1 MTIDIHYTPTEKQSM
16 YHTSD
21 AYELL
26 YGGAAGGGKS
36 KATVMEAFI
45 DALEH
50 PGIDSYLFRR
60 TYPEL
65 RDTLI
70 REAQSSISK
79 QLGAYTQSSHDFR
92 LANGSV
98 LHFRYCRNLQDAY
111 NYQGTEMHRLYI
123 DELTHFTQDVYDY
136 LRTRVRAPKSKQVS
150 PKIRCTSN
158 PGGVGMVG

>member
-50 PGIDSYLFRR
+50 PGSTAICFAVH
-60 TYPEL
+60 
-65 RDTLI
+65 I
-70 REAQSSISK
+70 RSC
-79 QLGAYTQSSHDFR
+79 
-92 LANGSV
+92 V
-98 LHFRYCRNLQDAY
+98 
-111 NYQGTEMHRLYI
+111 
-123 DELTHFTQDVYDY
+123 TH
-136 LRTRVRAPKSKQVS
+136 
-150 PKIRCTSN
+150 
-158 PGGVGMVG
+158 